1 MGYGISTVLIMI
13 SGLLARKLAFLLPEV
28 INDYLGDALWALMVF
43 WGCCFLFP
51 NLSNLKLIMMALVF
65 CYLIEVSQLYQGG
78 WLNQIRRT
86 TLGGL
91 ILGYG
96 FLWRDLLSYTVGVL
110 LGGFINKRNE
120 GGTKVDD

>member
-1 MGYGISTVLIMI
+1 
-13 SGLLARKLAFLLPEV
+13 
-28 INDYLGDALWALMVF
+28 
-43 WGCCFLFP
+43 
-51 NLSNLKLIMMALVF
+51 MMALVF
-65 CYLIEVSQLYQGG
+65 CYLIEVSQLYQGE

-110 LGGFINKRNE
+110 LGGFINKRN
-120 GGTKVDD
+120 THP

>member
-1 MGYGISTVLIMI
+1 MI

-28 INDYLGDALWALMVF
+28 INDYLGDTLWALMVF

-65 CYLIEVSQLYQGG
+65 CYLIEVSQLYQGE

-86 TLGGL
+86 TLGGW

-96 FLWRDLLSYTVGVL
+96 FLWRDLLSYTTGVL
-110 LGGFINKRNE
+110 LGGCINKRNE
-120 GGTKVDD
+120 AGTKVDD